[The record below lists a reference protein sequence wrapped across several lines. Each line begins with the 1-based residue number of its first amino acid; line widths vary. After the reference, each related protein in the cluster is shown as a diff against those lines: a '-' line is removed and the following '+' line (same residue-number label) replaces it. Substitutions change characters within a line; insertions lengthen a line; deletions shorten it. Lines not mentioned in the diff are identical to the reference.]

1 MKGNEKNTFCEL
13 YPFCR
18 AENQERV
25 CAILHEYFS
34 ASSKI
39 STITLS
45 KDRKRYYP
53 KKPQTGLD
61 SFSRENSSE
70 QKIEKVTL
78 DIKES

>member
-18 AENQERV
+18 ADNQERV

-39 STITLS
+39 STITLF

-53 KKPQTGLD
+53 KNPKQDQTH
-61 SFSRENSSE
+61 F
-70 QKIEKVTL
+70 IEKTAVNKKL
-78 DIKES
+78 KK